1 MKTRLPMLLPLILG
15 GILAGM
21 LLGWLP
27 RDWSAGWSSWSAFR
41 GGAFAPGASRPPQA
55 PEEKGG
61 TDTGSGMDFLLA
73 RQWADAADRILA
85 LLERRLGVE
94 GARDHEA
101 ILTFK
106 TEQAYRDFLARAAA
120 AGLKVLDQMDAFR
133 MVRVGYDELGAL
145 QRDLLANAAD
155 YGDVGANYNAYFP
168 STPEKEDR
176 AAQNEVAF
184 GDNMLPF
191 LGVTG
196 DHSQWGKGV
205 TIAVLDS
212 GVAAD
217 ATFGSLGRVRY
228 LDIGQGLLGNGE
240 GDGHGTAVAGLAAGQ
255 SPDAMGV
262 SPASDILSIKVTG
275 AEGTSDLFTL
285 AKGIQKAVDAGSP
298 VVIISLGAY
307 QNSPVLTSAIDYA
320 SARGVVIVAAS
331 GNDQAAQ
338 MTWPAADPRVVSVG
352 AVDASEQQATFSNS
366 GKGLTFTAPGYGI
379 NTAWLNGERVVFD
392 GTSASAP
399 IVAGGVAA
407 MLSENPGM
415 TAVQAVEILQLYS
428 SDGGAPGADP
438 AYGSGILNLG
448 WAMNRNDTTRVDTAV
463 SSHYYNNQTGQM
475 EFVVQNRSGSTVNG
489 MNLYI
494 TGSAGQLAYQIP
506 QLDPGGSTTVSIP
519 VNQIDLSRA
528 VNGLSYR
535 SQLLNP
541 NSVTDVLPVNNQ
553 RASTVSKQ

>member
-1 MKTRLPMLLPLILG
+1 
-15 GILAGM
+15 
-21 LLGWLP
+21 
-27 RDWSAGWSSWSAFR
+27 
-41 GGAFAPGASRPPQA
+41 
-55 PEEKGG
+55 
-61 TDTGSGMDFLLA
+61 
-73 RQWADAADRILA
+73 
-85 LLERRLGVE
+85 
-94 GARDHEA
+94 
-101 ILTFK
+101 
-106 TEQAYRDFLARAAA
+106 
-120 AGLKVLDQMDAFR
+120 
-133 MVRVGYDELGAL
+133 
-145 QRDLLANAAD
+145 
-155 YGDVGANYNAYFP
+155 
-168 STPEKEDR
+168 
-176 AAQNEVAF
+176 
-184 GDNMLPF
+184 
-191 LGVTG
+191 
-196 DHSQWGKGV
+196 
-205 TIAVLDS
+205 
-212 GVAAD
+212 
-217 ATFGSLGRVRY
+217 
-228 LDIGQGLLGNGE
+228 
-240 GDGHGTAVAGLAAGQ
+240 
-255 SPDAMGV
+255 
-262 SPASDILSIKVTG
+262 
-275 AEGTSDLFTL
+275 
-285 AKGIQKAVDAGSP
+285 
-298 VVIISLGAY
+298 
-307 QNSPVLTSAIDYA
+307 
-320 SARGVVIVAAS
+320 
-331 GNDQAAQ
+331 
-338 MTWPAADPRVVSVG
+338 VVSVG

-415 TAVQAVEILQLYS
+415 TAVQAVEILQFYS